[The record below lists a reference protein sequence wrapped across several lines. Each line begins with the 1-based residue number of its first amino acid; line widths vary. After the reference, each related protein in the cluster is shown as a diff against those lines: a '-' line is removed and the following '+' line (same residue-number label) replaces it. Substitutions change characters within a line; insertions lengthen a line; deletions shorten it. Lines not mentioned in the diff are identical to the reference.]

1 MEKLQEIAEKL
12 KAIKEALN
20 KSQEAPAQ
28 EVVEKSEMNSLD
40 FEIVAKSLEDAGHRQ
55 SALLLKT
62 WGEVDNVAEEF
73 VKSYVKKNEK
83 KGYPGPS
90 RPPELTDE
98 DQEQDQAEGE
108 QDVKDRIAAG
118 KHP

>member
-1 MEKLQEIAEKL
+1 MEKLQDLVKKL
-12 KAIKEALN
+12 KEIKEALN

-28 EVVEKSEMNSLD
+28 EVVEKAEMNSLD

-73 VKSYVKKNEK
+73 VKSYVVKNEK
-83 KGYPGPS
+83 KGYPAPS
-90 RPPELTDE
+90 QAPAVAPEELE
-98 DQEQDQAEGE
+98 ADQLEGE
-108 QDVKDRIAAG
+108 QEAKDRIAAG

>member
-40 FEIVAKSLEDAGHRQ
+40 FEIVAKSLEDAGHINEAHAVSIIRKKSNWSNYAMQ
-55 SALLLKT
+55 LIKNVQVSMRKYSDINKLNILLYPKNLL
-62 WGEVDNVAEEF
+62 AEHIAEI
-73 VKSYVKKNEK
+73 KKDDT
-83 KGYPGPS
+83 GVIW
-90 RPPELTDE
+90 L
-98 DQEQDQAEGE
+98 
-108 QDVKDRIAAG
+108 
-118 KHP
+118 